1 MARVKRG
8 VSAHAR
14 HKKTL
19 EQARGFRGRRKNTIR
34 AAKAAVDRA
43 AQYAYRD
50 RRTRRRMLRS
60 LWIMRINAA
69 ARGLGMTYS
78 RFSHGLELA
87 GIELDRKALADLA
100 FSDPVG
106 FEAVAKKVRAA
117 LA

>member
-19 EQARGFRGRRKNTIR
+19 EQAKGFRGRRKNTIR

-78 RFSHGLELA
+78 RFSQGLELA

-106 FEAVAKKVRAA
+106 FEAVAQKVRAA